1 MNPERTHRYVL
12 EHVTGV
18 MRAKTEMNRILIYGF
33 AAAGAGAITVLAAD
47 GTASSQAVSLAA
59 GLLLAGIP
67 IGPLLQRQSLRIAI
81 SRNSLRLRRFMIGRK
96 GYVAPKDHVM
106 HEHADLFAAACNLVC
121 HEPFLAPSGS
131 AAAWHTFEPVVG
143 LPGVAAC
150 IGWFGDSAQPTIFL
164 YGDLAGLLG
173 VSSDIWDL
181 GHVRKFTALDKR
193 TYTDTAVGWKR
204 QQLIPAALARAPMP
218 AHADPHR
225 LTSQD
230 INGNVMLLGAVGL
243 EGSRGLGASFP
254 ISPTG
259 ALRAG
264 TMNSLA
270 VTTALAATVSLSAI
284 CQWLFGIPP
293 FLTASHIL
301 IFKFVIEPLLV
312 IAFNWDRAMKHIPK
326 PAGMAG
332 GAAWGGGIIGVLSLG
347 SYLLYGYLDKGLAF
361 ETGSLSHR
369 SAAAVAVLSLGFC
382 LLLRIVLERRGRS
395 QLQDHNPLFALAWA
409 SGLLLVLLLAY
420 LTGPVLLSGLSLAVG
435 VIAGYGLMNELQSYA
450 ERHHSREHILEL
462 LKTG

>member
-12 EHVTGV
+12 EYVTG
-18 MRAKTEMNRILIYGF
+18 AAHTKSELNRLLAYGF
-33 AAAGAGAITVLAAD
+33 AAAAAGSLIVLVTD
-47 GTASSQAVSLAA
+47 GTASDRSLGLAA

-67 IGPLLQRQSLRIAI
+67 LGPLLQRLTLRIAI
-81 SRNSLRLRRFMIGRK
+81 SRDSLRLRRFMIGRK
-96 GYVAPKDHVM
+96 GYIAPKNHVM

-121 HEPFLAPSGS
+121 HEPFLAPGSS

-173 VSSDIWDL
+173 VTNDIWDL
-181 GHVRKFTALDKR
+181 GHIRKFTALDKK
-193 TYTDTAVGWKR
+193 TYVDTAAGWKR
-204 QQLIPAALARAPMP
+204 QQLIPAALASAPMP

-230 INGNVMLLGAVGL
+230 INGNVTLLGAVGL

-254 ISPTG
+254 ISPAG
-259 ALRAG
+259 VLRDG

-270 VTTALAATVSLSAI
+270 VTAALVTAVGLSAI
-284 CQWLFGIPP
+284 SQWLLGIPP
-293 FLTASHIL
+293 FLTFSQIV

-312 IAFNWDRAMKHIPK
+312 IAFNWDRAMKHVPE
-326 PAGMAG
+326 PAGMAAR
-332 GAAWGGGIIGVLSLG
+332 AAWGGSIIGTLSLL
-347 SYLLYGYLDKGLAF
+347 SYLLYGYLDKGLAL
-361 ETGSLSHR
+361 ETGSLSQR
-369 SAAAVAVLSLGFC
+369 SAAAVAVLSFGLG

-395 QLQDHNPLFALAWA
+395 RLQDHNPLFALAWA

-420 LTGPVLLSGLSLAVG
+420 LTGPILLSGLGLA
-435 VIAGYGLMNELQSYA
+435 ISAACGYGLLHELQGYA